1 MVRSNSRRA
10 GASLVMRRTQKR
22 MDATESLEA
31 GAWSLI
37 HW

>member
-22 MDATESLEA
+22 MDATEALDA
-31 GAWSLI
+31 GAWGLI